1 MEQQMIDGKI
11 PVQII
16 RSRRKSMGL
25 EVRPGGDVRAR
36 IPLWVDDRTL
46 LDFLNKHRLWITRHY
61 KESLRIGQPADES
74 KEAGRSDS
82 DTPSGDTTGAPPYA
96 SLTKK
101 EKEQIRDKIA
111 ERVGVYARLMGVT
124 VGRISVRDQRTRWGS
139 CSAKGNVNFNYR
151 LYYMPEELLD
161 YVVVHELAHRRHMDH
176 SARFWEEV
184 SRYDPDYR
192 AHRRALRRYR
202 VG

>member
-1 MEQQMIDGKI
+1 MIDGKI

-74 KEAGRSDS
+74 KEAGGLDS
-82 DTPSGDTTGAPPYA
+82 EAASGDTTGAPPYA

-161 YVVVHELAHRRHMDH
+161 YVVVHELAHRRHMNH
-176 SARFWEEV
+176 SSRFWEEV
-184 SRYDPDYR
+184 FRYDPDYR
-192 AHRRALRRYR
+192 SHRRALRRYR